1 MTASTYTIRGM
12 ACGHCAES
20 VTKELERIAGV
31 TAVTVDVDSG
41 KVVVTCDTDLK
52 TADVRAAVEQAGY
65 ELTAE
70 ETSFGEGD
78 SPQS

>member
-1 MTASTYTIRGM
+1 MTASTYTVAGM

-20 VTKELERIAGV
+20 VTEELERIAGV

-41 KVVVTCDTDLK
+41 TVVVTSDRDLK

-70 ETSFGEGD
+70 ETGFGEGD
-78 SPQS
+78 GPQS